1 MKLQDLFEKKIS
13 HSGQGHGYNDY
24 NTEFHQRH
32 LDNRKDLDI
41 GPHEGKELNMML
53 AKDKPAA
60 LVDDDKYHAFE
71 KYVKDGILI
80 SKSYINRD
88 GYRDWV
94 VVLPGE
100 ENRIPRII
108 ALLTAPFNSNG
119 SESMKLYHAK
129 LGKLLG
135 YTNEQIRKFIAK
147 T

>member
-13 HSGQGHGYNDY
+13 HSGLGHDYNDY
-24 NTEFHQRH
+24 NTESH
-32 LDNRKDLDI
+32 LRYLNNRKDLDA

-60 LVDDDKYHAFE
+60 LVDYDKYHAFE
-71 KYVKDGILI
+71 PYVKDGTFI
-80 SKSYINRD
+80 SKSYTNRIGD
-88 GYRDWV
+88 HDWV

-100 ENRIPRII
+100 ENRIPRLI
-108 ALLTAPFNSNG
+108 ALLTAPIDNLSD
-119 SESMKLYHAK
+119 EAMKLYHAK